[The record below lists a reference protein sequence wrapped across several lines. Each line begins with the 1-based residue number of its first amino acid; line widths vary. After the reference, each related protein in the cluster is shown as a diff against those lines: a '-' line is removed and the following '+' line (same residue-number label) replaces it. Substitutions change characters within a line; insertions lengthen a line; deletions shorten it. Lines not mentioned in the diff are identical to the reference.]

1 MGRDAGMPATTEQST
16 TRSTGRKRVTELLF
30 ATVSQGAVSFT
41 QQGIIVL
48 GVFFASTYRLTL
60 TQMASVVSTV
70 TLGWMLGGL
79 FMGSLVDRFGPRAV
93 VLVGTLAM
101 AGVTTTIGATWNFS
115 LTWVLLFAL
124 GLCVGAAPSAGT
136 KAVLLEWPLEHRGL
150 PMGVRQ
156 MGVPAGALIAAAI
169 LPTLAMAYGLHPMFW
184 TFAGALLVCGL
195 GFYLVLPSRA
205 VRATATRAH
214 GRSLRAELG
223 GLTLPAVCGFL
234 MVWGQ
239 YVLLTYTIPMLR
251 DLSGFSIALAGAAL
265 ATAQA
270 GGACA
275 RIVLGAISDRL
286 GGRRELVLSRAA
298 IVSMLLALVVALVP
312 AHASAVLLF
321 PLWFCLGCAM
331 VGWNALLVT
340 WAGERVS
347 VGNAGAA
354 MSLTTSAVLFGA
366 TVSTPVFGR
375 IVEMSHSYHVAWL
388 TLAVITGLAAL
399 LLWRETRRARRLP
412 RHSRQESP
420 LAV

>member
-1 MGRDAGMPATTEQST
+1 MSAITEQST
-16 TRSTGRKRVTELLF
+16 TRPTSGKRVTELLF
-30 ATVSQGAVSFT
+30 ATLSQGAVSFT
-41 QQGIIVL
+41 QQGIVVL
-48 GVFFASTYRLTL
+48 GVFFASTYHLTL

-79 FMGSLVDRFGPRAV
+79 FMGSLVDRFGPRT
-93 VLVGTLAM
+93 VLLIGTLAM
-101 AGVTTTIGATWNFS
+101 AGITTIMGATWSFS
-115 LTWVLLFAL
+115 LTWVLLFVL

-136 KAVLLEWPLEHRGL
+136 KAVLLEWPLAHRGL

-184 TFAGALLVCGL
+184 AFAGALLICGL
-195 GFYLVLPSRA
+195 GFYAVLPRRA
-205 VRATATRAH
+205 VRAPEPREHRRAL
-214 GRSLRAELG
+214 RSELR
-223 GLTLPAVCGFL
+223 GLTVPAVSGFL

-275 RIVLGAISDRL
+275 RVVLGAISDRL
-286 GGRRELVLSRAA
+286 GGRRELVLSRTA
-298 IVSMLLALVVALVP
+298 IGSMLLALVVALVP
-312 AHASAVLLF
+312 AHASVVLLF

-347 VGNAGAA
+347 LQNAGAA

-375 IVEMSHSYHVAWL
+375 IVEVSHSYHLAWL
-388 TLAVITGLAAL
+388 TLAAVMGLAAL
-399 LLWRETRRARRLP
+399 LLWRETRRVRWLP
-412 RHSRQESP
+412 HQSPQESP
-420 LAV
+420 LAVQR